1 MALRIWS
8 SLFGHRRPRSG
19 NLPRRA
25 PEAGALRREQSG
37 GVAISDHATHSAG
50 PPQAVLVQEPGRS
63 AAGDRPDGGISRG
76 GEPGTT
82 VRATRESAFLRRAD
96 GKYEREAPDHVRPV
110 RGGGLFGAGDR
121 RDARRPAGHGL
132 DAAVSRAEGFLVVG
146 EEAAAGGAEEEM
158 IPMGQQTGEPS
169 HDPDTEAAIE
179 LLRGVTAP
187 PPEPEMKRRVWAALV
202 SAETRP
208 AVIVSRTLRLPKV
221 VAAAAGAAPGVAPPS
236 KKVASRRLADLPAGA
251 QAEPAVDLTVPEPAP
266 VIRQS
271 RGTRRTA
278 PFDRSVRP
286 VEAPA
291 ALPSPRERAEVL
303 DAMVA
308 LRRDHAAARAGQL
321 LDRYLTARPHGALR
335 EEALALAIEAA
346 DARGDKTSVSN
357 WARAYQTDYPSGRFA
372 GFARFQVRT
381 P

>member
-1 MALRIWS
+1 
-8 SLFGHRRPRSG
+8 
-19 NLPRRA
+19 
-25 PEAGALRREQSG
+25 
-37 GVAISDHATHSAG
+37 
-50 PPQAVLVQEPGRS
+50 
-63 AAGDRPDGGISRG
+63 
-76 GEPGTT
+76 
-82 VRATRESAFLRRAD
+82 
-96 GKYEREAPDHVRPV
+96 
-110 RGGGLFGAGDR
+110 
-121 RDARRPAGHGL
+121 
-132 DAAVSRAEGFLVVG
+132 
-146 EEAAAGGAEEEM
+146 M

-208 AVIVSRTLRLPKV
+208 AVIVSRTLRLPMV
-221 VAAAAGAAPGVAPPS
+221 VAAAAVLLVAGTAGAVIARRFMGPVFHRAPVAAVVAAPGVAPPI
-236 KKVASRRLADLPAGA
+236 KKVASRRLADLPAVA

-278 PFDRSVRP
+278 PIDRSVRP

-308 LRRDHAAARAGQL
+308 LRRDHDAERAGQL

-372 GFARFQVRT
+372 GFARSHLKT